1 MSVNVH
7 RREPINT
14 RELAALRMVWA
25 SAAWMAV
32 EILRKLWG
40 DAAGG
45 AGEACLAQVW
55 RASRRRMGAH
65 GHERGCKGAS
75 PGSPRCSGSPRCF

>member
-1 MSVNVH
+1 MSVNDH
-7 RREPINT
+7 RRKPIPNT
-14 RELAALRMVWA
+14 RELAALKICRDLEEAVGGRGPL
-25 SAAWMAV
+25 AAPRV
-32 EILRKLWG
+32 V
-40 DAAGG
+40 GG